1 MRCIA
6 ASQWKTRRKILD
18 DETDAKLLEL
28 SIVSSG
34 QWPSVVEK
42 PVPEVQVLRKKSYS
56 ISYDVSFIFEH
67 LWAKAVIDS
76 DGNKIIPKCCTGIRL
91 PDTCKMKG
99 QPVGR
104 PRGKTIVSQRVDGDE
119 GLDETGEDGNNATP
133 APGRP
138 RGRRASGTVQTPA
151 AAPVAPSK
159 DGRKRRRDDD

>member
-1 MRCIA
+1 MRA
-6 ASQWKTRRKILD
+6 TS
-18 DETDAKLLEL
+18 
-28 SIVSSG
+28 SSSSG
-34 QWPSVVEK
+34 RKVVE
-42 PVPEVQVLRKKSYS
+42 
-56 ISYDVSFIFEH
+56 
-67 LWAKAVIDS
+67 AVAQAEDE
-76 DGNKIIPKCCTGIRL
+76 DEG
-91 PDTCKMKG
+91 DTCKMKG